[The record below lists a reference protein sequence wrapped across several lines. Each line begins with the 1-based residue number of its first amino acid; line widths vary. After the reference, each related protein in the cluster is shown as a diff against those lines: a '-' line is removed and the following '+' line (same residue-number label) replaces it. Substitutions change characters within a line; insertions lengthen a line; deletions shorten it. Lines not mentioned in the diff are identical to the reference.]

1 MRTTLEWDGHTNL
14 DGYEKYVIVL
24 KENIEEKTS
33 RKTLVVIVDDC
44 GQWENGSETARS
56 NIVKKNKWNTRNT
69 FVNCRVP
76 LNHSWRLLWKVCGS
90 QEGNFLKHL
99 FHAVK

>member
-44 GQWENGSETARS
+44 GQ
-56 NIVKKNKWNTRNT
+56 
-69 FVNCRVP
+69 
-76 LNHSWRLLWKVCGS
+76 
-90 QEGNFLKHL
+90 
-99 FHAVK
+99 